1 MPDPRDV
8 LTNAR
13 IELARFPLDMLATA
27 APSRLTTAVAPP
39 PRAPASS
46 RAWTLSPPG
55 LSTTACTCTQLGAT
69 LARLWASRWAP
80 CAPSMRGR
88 SRTPE
93 AREGVRGSRD
103 A

>member
-1 MPDPRDV
+1 VPDPRDV

-39 PRAPASS
+39 PRAGELSGLDIVT
-46 RAWTLSPPG
+46 AWVEHDRLH
-55 LSTTACTCTQLGAT
+55 LTQLGAT

>member
-1 MPDPRDV
+1 VPDPRDV

-27 APSRLTTAVAPP
+27 APSRLTTVVAS
-39 PRAPASS
+39 PRAGELSGLDIVT
-46 RAWTLSPPG
+46 AWVEHDRLH
-55 LSTTACTCTQLGAT
+55 LTQLGAT